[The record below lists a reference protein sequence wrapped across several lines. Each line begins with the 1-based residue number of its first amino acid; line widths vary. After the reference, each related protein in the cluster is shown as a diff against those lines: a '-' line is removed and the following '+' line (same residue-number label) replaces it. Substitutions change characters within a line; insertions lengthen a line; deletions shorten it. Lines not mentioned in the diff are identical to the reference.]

1 MSQES
6 IKMWRKWKDW
16 RLDEETIPSGYD
28 SYFNIIEKNLK
39 RVGDNIKTLI
49 KDLSRD
55 RDGDYKKEILELQ
68 KLYKKNFIEPASYIS
83 ANSIIGIYEIGL
95 YLQKSITLKELKERV
110 LIRTRQYAK
119 RQYTWQRG
127 QMKDWKVF
135 HDINYL
141 DLRKKILS
149 YLSKT

>member
-16 RLDEETIPSGYD
+16 RLNEETIPSDYN

-68 KLYKKNFIEPASYIS
+68 KLYKRNFIE
-83 ANSIIGIYEIGL
+83 
-95 YLQKSITLKELKERV
+95 LQVKLSEFR
-110 LIRTRQYAK
+110 
-119 RQYTWQRG
+119 
-127 QMKDWKVF
+127 
-135 HDINYL
+135 
-141 DLRKKILS
+141 RKN
-149 YLSKT
+149 T

>member
-16 RLDEETIPSGYD
+16 RLNEETIPSDYD

-68 KLYKKNFIEPASYIS
+68 KLYKRNFIE
-83 ANSIIGIYEIGL
+83 
-95 YLQKSITLKELKERV
+95 LQVKLSEFR
-110 LIRTRQYAK
+110 
-119 RQYTWQRG
+119 
-127 QMKDWKVF
+127 
-135 HDINYL
+135 
-141 DLRKKILS
+141 RKN
-149 YLSKT
+149 T

>member
-6 IKMWRKWKDW
+6 IKMWSKWKDW
-16 RLDEETIPSGYD
+16 RLDEETIPAGYD

-68 KLYKKNFIEPASYIS
+68 KLYKRNFIE
-83 ANSIIGIYEIGL
+83 
-95 YLQKSITLKELKERV
+95 LQVKLSEFR
-110 LIRTRQYAK
+110 
-119 RQYTWQRG
+119 
-127 QMKDWKVF
+127 
-135 HDINYL
+135 
-141 DLRKKILS
+141 RKN
-149 YLSKT
+149 T

>member
-49 KDLSRD
+49 KDL
-55 RDGDYKKEILELQ
+55 
-68 KLYKKNFIEPASYIS
+68 
-83 ANSIIGIYEIGL
+83 
-95 YLQKSITLKELKERV
+95 KSFR
-110 LIRTRQYAK
+110 
-119 RQYTWQRG
+119 
-127 QMKDWKVF
+127 
-135 HDINYL
+135 
-141 DLRKKILS
+141 
-149 YLSKT
+149 

>member
-16 RLDEETIPSGYD
+16 RLDEETIPSAYD
-28 SYFNIIEKNLK
+28 IYFNIIEKNLK

-68 KLYKKNFIEPASYIS
+68 KLYKRNFIE
-83 ANSIIGIYEIGL
+83 
-95 YLQKSITLKELKERV
+95 LQVKLSEFR
-110 LIRTRQYAK
+110 
-119 RQYTWQRG
+119 
-127 QMKDWKVF
+127 
-135 HDINYL
+135 
-141 DLRKKILS
+141 RKN
-149 YLSKT
+149 T

>member
-6 IKMWRKWKDW
+6 IKMWMKWKDW

-68 KLYKKNFIEPASYIS
+68 KLYKRNFIE
-83 ANSIIGIYEIGL
+83 
-95 YLQKSITLKELKERV
+95 LQVKLSEFR
-110 LIRTRQYAK
+110 
-119 RQYTWQRG
+119 
-127 QMKDWKVF
+127 
-135 HDINYL
+135 
-141 DLRKKILS
+141 RKN
-149 YLSKT
+149 T

>member
-16 RLDEETIPSGYD
+16 RLDEGTIPSGYD

-68 KLYKKNFIEPASYIS
+68 KLYKRNFIE
-83 ANSIIGIYEIGL
+83 
-95 YLQKSITLKELKERV
+95 LQVKLSEFR
-110 LIRTRQYAK
+110 
-119 RQYTWQRG
+119 
-127 QMKDWKVF
+127 
-135 HDINYL
+135 
-141 DLRKKILS
+141 RKN
-149 YLSKT
+149 T

>member
-28 SYFNIIEKNLK
+28 SYLNIIEKNLK

-68 KLYKKNFIEPASYIS
+68 KLYKRNFIE
-83 ANSIIGIYEIGL
+83 
-95 YLQKSITLKELKERV
+95 LQVKLSEFR
-110 LIRTRQYAK
+110 
-119 RQYTWQRG
+119 
-127 QMKDWKVF
+127 
-135 HDINYL
+135 
-141 DLRKKILS
+141 RKN
-149 YLSKT
+149 T